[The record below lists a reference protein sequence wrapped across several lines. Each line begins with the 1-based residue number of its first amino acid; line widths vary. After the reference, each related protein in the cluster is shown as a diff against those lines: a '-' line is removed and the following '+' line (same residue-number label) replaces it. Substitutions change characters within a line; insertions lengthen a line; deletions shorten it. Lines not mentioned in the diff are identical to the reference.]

1 MPPSSAVDKPWNG
14 GWRVSSTVTE
24 PSGWEVVRAGGVDA
38 DEWNRLVRESGS
50 GSIEH
55 TTMWADRLC
64 ELLECDPYYFT
75 AYSTDTGEPAALLL
89 GFDVRSAAARGEP
102 FSPIRWARER
112 ARRLTG
118 RARRFAWYGV
128 PVTLAPEARGGAV
141 EALLEEVARLCRET
155 GIGSVGESPVQAGT
169 RLPAG
174 WRGRPWA
181 TFLVDLTPSEEEEL
195 WAGLKGSGRKAVRRA
210 RSDGVTVERVD
221 SLDGLRDYYAFI
233 ERCAEEQGRRTL
245 GFRDFET
252 MWRHFRGPAIFETFA
267 ARHHGEPVTG
277 LSVWGYGSRIAEI
290 GSFTSERANA
300 ERLYGG
306 DLIKWEIMRWG
317 HAAGLET
324 FDLSGF
330 NPEPADSKERGI
342 RQFKEKWGGQR
353 VDYLYAS
360 WNLRNAAEPDE

>member
-1 MPPSSAVDKPWNG
+1 M
-14 GWRVSSTVTE
+14 SSTGTE
-24 PSGWEVVRAGGVDA
+24 PSAWEVVRAGSIDA
-38 DEWNRLVRESGS
+38 DEWNQRVRESGS
-50 GSIEH
+50 GSLEH
-55 TTMWADRLC
+55 TTTWADRLC
-64 ELLECDPYYFT
+64 ELLECDPHYFT
-75 AYSTDTGEPAALLL
+75 VHSADTGEPAALLL
-89 GFDVRSAAARGEP
+89 GFDVRSSAVRGEP
-102 FSPIRWARER
+102 FSPTGWARER

-118 RARRFAWYGV
+118 RARRFVWYGM
-128 PVTLAPEARGGAV
+128 PVTLAREARGGAV
-141 EALLEEVARLCRET
+141 EALVEEVARFCRGA
-155 GIGSVGESPVQAGT
+155 GIGSVAESPVQAGT

-181 TFLVDLTPSEEEEL
+181 TFLVDLTPSEEEL

-210 RSDGVTVERVD
+210 RSDGVTIERID
-221 SLDGLRDYYAFI
+221 SLDGLRDYYAFV
-233 ERCAEEQGRRTL
+233 ERCAEGQGKRTL

-290 GSFTSERANA
+290 GSFTSKQSTA

-317 HAAGLET
+317 HEAGLEV

-330 NPEPADSKERGI
+330 NPEPADPKERGI
-342 RQFKEKWGGQR
+342 RQFKEKWGGR
-353 VDYLYAS
+353 RAGYVYAS
-360 WNLRNAAEPDE
+360 WDARSKAAPHG